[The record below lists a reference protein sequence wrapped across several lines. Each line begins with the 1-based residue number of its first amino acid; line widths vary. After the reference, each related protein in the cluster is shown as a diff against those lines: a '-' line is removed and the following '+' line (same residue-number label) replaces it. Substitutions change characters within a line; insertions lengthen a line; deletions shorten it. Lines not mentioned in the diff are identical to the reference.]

1 MNKRSIHLLSALV
14 VLFFSNSLYAQ
25 QLQRI
30 LHLRGT
36 KTINGIGVTVTKTG
50 KADSLHYCGEDTGP
64 YYVGYNYA
72 NTGAADGSYT
82 FTFSKPVDEIVL
94 NLAAMSHSTGTY
106 AEEARIFV
114 NGAHY
119 RFTKLGTSNNCGE
132 TMAIIT
138 REGDISPCA
147 NCTGSGTNGVKI
159 KGPIT
164 TITVECNILSGE
176 PMGFVVGVWM
186 SGKASDNMVSYKTNL
201 TESDAGEGKEL
212 LITGPLENANIVIKD
227 SQGNPMAITFRTKEK
242 SRLTINISE
251 WPKGDYILEIE
262 QNKKIEKTTI
272 KIT

>member
-1 MNKRSIHLLSALV
+1 
-14 VLFFSNSLYAQ
+14 LYTQ

-30 LHLRGT
+30 LHLHGT
-36 KTINGIGVTVTKTG
+36 KTINGIGVTVTKSG

-94 NLAAMSHSTGTY
+94 NLAAMSHSTNSYG
-106 AEEARIFV
+106 EEARIFV

-119 RFTKLGTSNNCGE
+119 RFTKLGSLNNCGE
-132 TMAIIT
+132 SMAIIT
-138 REGDISPCA
+138 RDGDISPCA
-147 NCTGSGTNGVKI
+147 NCSGSGTNGVRI

-186 SGKASDNMVSYKTNL
+186 SGKSNDNMVSYKTNL
-201 TESDAGEGKEL
+201 IESDAGEGREL
-212 LITGPLENANIVIKD
+212 VITGPVENATVIIKD
-227 SQGNPMAITFRTKEK
+227 ANGNPLPVVYKTKGK
-242 SRLTINISE
+242 TKLVINASE
-251 WPKGDYILEIE
+251 WISGDYTIEIK
-262 QNKKIEKTTI
+262 QNEKIERTILKIPTT
-272 KIT
+272 